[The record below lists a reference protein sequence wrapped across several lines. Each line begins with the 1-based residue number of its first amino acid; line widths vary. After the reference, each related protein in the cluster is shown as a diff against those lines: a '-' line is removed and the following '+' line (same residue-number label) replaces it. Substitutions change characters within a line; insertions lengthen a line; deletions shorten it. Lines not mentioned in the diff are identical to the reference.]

1 MNHSAQDYINYI
13 SSVRRYSER
22 TQEIYSE
29 VLKDFCEF
37 LKASGFVADDSA
49 DEALVESLTPSVIR
63 SYEVELIT
71 HEGDGSRTV
80 NLHLSVL
87 RPVFPPL

>member
-37 LKASGFVADDSA
+37 LKVEDGEPAPQRAERVLQISHKERLAEIQSGQLGY
-49 DEALVESLTPSVIR
+49 EAESGKAPARVLQGGI
-63 SYEVELIT
+63 
-71 HEGDGSRTV
+71 DG
-80 NLHLSVL
+80 
-87 RPVFPPL
+87 

>member
-37 LKASGFVADDSA
+37 LTASGFVEGDSA
-49 DEALVESLTPSVIR
+49 DEALVESLTPSAIR
-63 SYEVELIT
+63 SYEV
-71 HEGDGSRTV
+71 
-80 NLHLSVL
+80 
-87 RPVFPPL
+87 